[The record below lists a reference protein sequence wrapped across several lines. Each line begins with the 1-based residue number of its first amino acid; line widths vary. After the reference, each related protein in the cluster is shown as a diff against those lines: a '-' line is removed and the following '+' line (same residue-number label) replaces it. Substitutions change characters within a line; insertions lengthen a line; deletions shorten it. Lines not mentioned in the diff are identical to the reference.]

1 MEFTNLKEDVIDLG
15 DGIKLEM
22 VLIPSGRFIMGSPES
37 EFGRR
42 GDETQ
47 HEVIISKDFYLGKYE
62 VTQEQWERVM
72 GNNPSSE
79 KGKDLPVTDISWD
92 ECVEFTK
99 KLNDSIK
106 QGFRLPTEAEWEY
119 ACRAGTQTAYAFG
132 NNITKEQANFDG
144 MGITPV
150 GKYKSNDFG
159 IYDMHGNL
167 WEWCSDWA
175 SQYEG
180 NSVTDPKGPDSGT
193 SCVLRGG
200 TFFNSSSFVRSANR
214 VNFTPNNRSDIV
226 GFRLA
231 RTNL

>member
-1 MEFTNLKEDVIDLG
+1 MEFTNLKEGVIDLG

-79 KGKDLPVTDISWD
+79 KGKDLPVTDISWE

-99 KLNDSIK
+99 KLNDTIK
-106 QGFRLPTEAEWEY
+106 
-119 ACRAGTQTAYAFG
+119 
-132 NNITKEQANFDG
+132 
-144 MGITPV
+144 
-150 GKYKSNDFG
+150 
-159 IYDMHGNL
+159 
-167 WEWCSDWA
+167 
-175 SQYEG
+175 
-180 NSVTDPKGPDSGT
+180 
-193 SCVLRGG
+193 
-200 TFFNSSSFVRSANR
+200 
-214 VNFTPNNRSDIV
+214 
-226 GFRLA
+226 
-231 RTNL
+231 